1 MKRVLVTGPTGKIS
15 SFLIPHL
22 ATYNGI
28 RVRIFGRNEET
39 LARFNETSVEVAMGC
54 FENTAQVRAAV
65 KDIDTMVLITP
76 ANANAASQAERVVNA
91 AKKAGVR
98 KIVRVSVFKADVD
111 GPTLI
116 TKLHGQTDNLI
127 QASGMTYTIL
137 RPGFFMQNLLFLA
150 AQSIADEN
158 RIYFGTGRGKFGMID
173 FRDIADCIEQVIV
186 SNSCDNEMLTLT
198 GPESICFQ
206 DIADRLSIILER
218 PIDYISIAP
227 QAVERFIQAK
237 GLGNWYATT
246 MRQLCEQY
254 AKNWGFVTT
263 NNVERI
269 TGHTARSFET
279 FAREILYPVLK
290 LCYK

>member
-1 MKRVLVTGPTGKIS
+1 MKKVLVTGVTGKVGG
-15 SFLIPHL
+15 FLIPRL
-22 ATYNGI
+22 AAYNAI
-28 RVRIFGRNEET
+28 RVRIFGRNEKT
-39 LARFNETSVEVAMGC
+39 LARFNETNVEVAMGC
-54 FENTAQVRAAV
+54 FENTAHVRAAV
-65 KDIDTMVLITP
+65 KDIDTIVLITP
-76 ANANAASQAERVVNA
+76 ANANAASQAELVVNA

-127 QASGMTYTIL
+127 QASGMVYTIL

-150 AQSIADEN
+150 AQSIVDES
-158 RIYFGTGRGKFGMID
+158 RIYFATGRGKFGMID
-173 FRDIADCIEQVIV
+173 LRDIADCIEQIIV
-186 SNSCDNEMLTLT
+186 SDGYENEILTLT

-206 DIADRLSIILER
+206 DIADRLSFILER
-218 PIDYISIAP
+218 PIDYISISP
-227 QAVERFIQAK
+227 QAVERSIQTK

-254 AKNWGFVTT
+254 AKNWGFMTT

-269 TGHTARSFET
+269 TGHPARSFET
-279 FAREILYPVLK
+279 FAREILCPALT
-290 LCYK
+290 LCHQ